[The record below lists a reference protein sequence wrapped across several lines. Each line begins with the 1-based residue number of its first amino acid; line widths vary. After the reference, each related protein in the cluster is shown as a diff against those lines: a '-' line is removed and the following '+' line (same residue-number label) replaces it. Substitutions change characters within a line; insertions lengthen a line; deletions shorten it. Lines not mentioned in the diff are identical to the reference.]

1 MEKNKHSLFD
11 RAKSIFTNKKT
22 VKNARI
28 AYGVLW
34 NLFLMFL
41 VVSVAGGA
49 FAAGT
54 GAGYFASLV
63 KDEPVRSYESM
74 KKDIYNYTET
84 SDVYFAHN
92 VPLGKLRSDLYRE
105 EIKLENVSP
114 HLINAVI
121 ATEDEYFY
129 EHDGVVPK
137 AILRALVQE
146 VTNAPMQ
153 SGGSTLTQQLI
164 KNQILT
170 NEVSFERKAKEI
182 LLALRLEKFFEK
194 EEILEAYLNMAT
206 FGRNSSGR
214 NIAGVQSAAKG
225 IFGTDAKK
233 LNLAQAAFIAGLP
246 QSPFGYTP
254 FTQDK
259 KIKENLEPGLT
270 RMKVVLKRMYDGGYI
285 DEKQYE
291 EARAYDVTKD
301 FVKPG
306 ADPLEKYPWV
316 MVEAEQ
322 RATDI
327 LAKLIA
333 DKDGVTEKELSKD
346 DKLYNKYFTLA
357 GREFRQNGYSIH
369 TTIDKKIYDAM
380 EKAKNKYPYY
390 GPDKPE
396 TKIDPETKKK
406 KTVMEPV
413 EVGAIMIENKTGK
426 IISFVGGRD
435 FKKQEL
441 NHATRSLRNNGST
454 MKPLLVYAPAFELGA
469 ASPGT
474 ILPDVPLHLNPSDPG
489 NPWPRNYGGGYS
501 GMATA
506 RYAFAK
512 SYNVPAVKLYSEIQ
526 SKNPAKYLEKMGFTS
541 LGKDDYHNRSTA
553 LGSMAK
559 GVTVEENT
567 NAFSTFANQGKFV
580 DAYMIEKITDKEGKV
595 IYQHKVKP
603 TNVFSPQT
611 AYLTLDV
618 MRDVF
623 DYGTA
628 ASVRNKLKFSTDWAG
643 KTGTGNEYYDSWIV
657 ATNPNITMGIWT
669 GYDTQKSLRAKGNL
683 SYSQRTN
690 YLWADLLNA
699 AYDINP
705 KLVDPEARFKMPSG
719 IVTRSFCAISGT
731 LPSEACKR
739 AGLVETDIFNAK
751 YVPTKSDNSLST
763 GKYVRIGDKNY
774 MALDSTPDDF
784 AETGLVLNPEYAS
797 ALTGTNFK
805 NASALIPKM
814 KRWSNLLVPDAKLA
828 ENGKTPASVKV
839 AAQGNTLKWNA
850 VNESDI
856 IGYRVYKVGG
866 SKVASIRAGTGLSY
880 PAKPGIY
887 YVTAVDIA
895 GKESAPS
902 NEIEIGGTKSEEKS
916 KKAKSPS

>member
-1 MEKNKHSLFD
+1 MEKNKHSFFD
-11 RAKSIFTNKKT
+11 KTLSIFTNKKT

-28 AYGVLW
+28 SYGVLW
-34 NLFLMFL
+34 NLFLIFL

-54 GAGYFASLV
+54 GVGYFASLV
-63 KDEPVRSYESM
+63 KDEPIRSYESM

-84 SDVYFAHN
+84 SEVYFAGD
-92 VPLGKLRSDLYRE
+92 VPLGKLRTDLYRE
-105 EIKLENVSP
+105 EIKLKDVSP
-114 HLINAVI
+114 HVINAVI

-146 VTNAPMQ
+146 VTNSSVQ

-194 EEILEAYLNMAT
+194 DEILEAYLNMAT

-225 IFGTDAKK
+225 IFGVDAIQ

-259 KIKENLEPGLT
+259 KIKENLEPGLN
-270 RMKVVLKRMYDGGYI
+270 RMKIVLKRMYDGGYI
-285 DEKQYE
+285 TDKEYSD
-291 EARAYDVTKD
+291 ALAYDIKKD
-301 FVKPG
+301 FVEPG

-316 MVEAEQ
+316 MVEAEM
-322 RATDI
+322 RATEI
-327 LAKLIA
+327 LTKVLAEKE
-333 DKDGVTEKELSKD
+333 GVTEKELKED
-346 DKLYNKYFTLA
+346 DKLYNKYYMLA
-357 GREFRQNGYSIH
+357 GRELRQSGYRIH
-369 TTIDKKIYDAM
+369 TTIDQKIYDAM
-380 EKAKNKYPYY
+380 EKAKNQYPYY

-396 TKIDPETKKK
+396 TKEDPETGEK

-441 NHATRSLRNNGST
+441 NHATRSIRQNGST

-474 ILPDVPLHLNPSDPG
+474 ILPDVPLHLDPDKP
-489 NPWPRNYGGGYS
+489 NKPWPSNYGGGYS

-512 SYNVPAVKLYSEIQ
+512 SYNVPAVKLYSQIEK
-526 SKNPAKYLEKMGFTS
+526 KNPGQYLEKMGITT
-541 LGKDDYHNRSTA
+541 LGKEDYTNRA
-553 LGSMAK
+553 AAIGSMQK

-567 NAFSTFANQGKFV
+567 NAFTTFANGGKFI
-580 DAYMIEKITDKEGKV
+580 DAYMIEKITDKDGNV
-595 IYQHKVKP
+595 IYQHKVEP
-603 TNVFSPQT
+603 TDVFSPQT
-611 AYLTLDV
+611 AYLTIDI

-623 DYGTA
+623 KYGTA
-628 ASVRNKLKFSTDWAG
+628 ASVKNKLKFSTDWAG
-643 KTGTGNEYYDSWIV
+643 KTGTGNQFYDSWIV

-669 GYDTQKSLRAKGNL
+669 GYDTQKSLKTKGSL

-699 AYDINP
+699 AYDVNP
-705 KLVDPEARFKMPSG
+705 NLVAPKAQFKRPNG

-751 YVPTKSDNSLST
+751 YVPTKTDDSLSS

-828 ENGKTPASVKV
+828 ENGKTPASVGLS
-839 AAQGNTLKWNA
+839 ASGNTLKWGA
-850 VNESDI
+850 VNEKDI
-856 IGYRVYKVGG
+856 IGYRVYSADGNR
-866 SKVASIRAGTGLSY
+866 VASIRAGTGLSY
-880 PAKPGIY
+880 PANPGIY

-895 GKESAPS
+895 GQESAPS
-902 NEIEIGGTKSEEKS
+902 NTIEIGGT
-916 KKAKSPS
+916 PSGE